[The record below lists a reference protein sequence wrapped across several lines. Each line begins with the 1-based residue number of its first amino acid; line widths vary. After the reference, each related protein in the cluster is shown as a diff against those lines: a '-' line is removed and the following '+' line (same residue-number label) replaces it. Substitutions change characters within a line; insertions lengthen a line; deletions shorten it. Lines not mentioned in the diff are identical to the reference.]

1 MFSKKL
7 TKKWI
12 NPLSVF
18 SGIWTVI
25 LFLSILGLNGL
36 KTANY
41 NTYYIICAGVIS
53 FAVGYLLTYKSKVF
67 FSFNKKRTFTD
78 GKYVLQ
84 YQIIYILG
92 IICIVYFAI
101 KLLSVVSLYLSGNG
115 LAAIRVLAQS
125 EGAATTSGGKLINAV
140 RVLIIMP
147 YAYAIIPIT
156 AMEIWFGKKN
166 KKILF
171 ICFAII
177 ALRVLSEGGRIS
189 IIYFALH
196 LLIGFSF
203 LESYGKAMQ
212 DIAKKIRR
220 NRKKLKIGVFL
231 LVIILIIA
239 SLSRSVSSLT
249 TVTYYYFS
257 MQPYMQEVWSQIV
270 DDAHLIGYGVGSFNG
285 FIFPFLYLFKNILG
299 IPFPTHFNQIYNM
312 ILATD
317 SQWQIISSYH
327 TRANAYVGTFWYFY
341 LDGRVIGV
349 ILLSFLYGVMGG
361 RLYSK
366 AKRHTNVRSVCV
378 YSFYLQSIILSF
390 SGFAFSSMFYGIAFL
405 FIIFVAYKKEGKYR

>member
-1 MFSKKL
+1 
-7 TKKWI
+7 
-12 NPLSVF
+12 
-18 SGIWTVI
+18 
-25 LFLSILGLNGL
+25 
-36 KTANY
+36 
-41 NTYYIICAGVIS
+41 
-53 FAVGYLLTYKSKVF
+53 
-67 FSFNKKRTFTD
+67 
-78 GKYVLQ
+78 
-84 YQIIYILG
+84 
-92 IICIVYFAI
+92 
-101 KLLSVVSLYLSGNG
+101 
-115 LAAIRVLAQS
+115 
-125 EGAATTSGGKLINAV
+125 
-140 RVLIIMP
+140 
-147 YAYAIIPIT
+147 
-156 AMEIWFGKKN
+156 
-166 KKILF
+166 
-171 ICFAII
+171 
-177 ALRVLSEGGRIS
+177 
-189 IIYFALH
+189 
-196 LLIGFSF
+196 
-203 LESYGKAMQ
+203 MQ

-220 NRKKLKIGVFL
+220 NRKNLKIGVFL

-270 DDAHLIGYGVGSFNG
+270 DEAHLIGYGVGSFNG

-299 IPFPTHFNQIYNM
+299 IPFSTHFNQIYNM

-378 YSFYLQSIILSF
+378 YSFYMQSIILSF